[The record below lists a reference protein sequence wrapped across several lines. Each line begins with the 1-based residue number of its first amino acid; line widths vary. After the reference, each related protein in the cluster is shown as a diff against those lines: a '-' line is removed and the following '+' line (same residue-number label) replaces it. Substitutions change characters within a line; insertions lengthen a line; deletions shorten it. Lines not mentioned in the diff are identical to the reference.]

1 MSNSNKM
8 ATKAIIIRTIADSSK
23 QETITIEIIRKR
35 TITRE
40 SKIQEMQLQRLRIIM
55 CNKPEIRAATTIS
68 SR

>member
-40 SKIQEMQLQRLRIIM
+40 SKIQDMQLQRLRIIM
-55 CNKPEIRAATTIS
+55 CNKREIRAATTIS